1 MSNGR
6 NPLSKRLQDR
16 LGLAIGLCFP
26 LPVTTTGFHEF
37 VKDMAA
43 ASGEL
48 ILHYYRGN
56 SMGTEFK
63 ADETPVTVADRG
75 AEEIMRRM
83 IEQRFPDH
91 GVLGEELG
99 TVRADAEFVWV
110 LDPIDGTKSFITGV
124 PLFTTLI
131 GLLHRG
137 RPVLGCIHQPVLK
150 QLMIGNGI
158 TTTLNNDAVQVRPC
172 SSLAS
177 ATLLTSDPLHPAQ
190 YQDGAAFNRLA
201 GSVRLCRTFGD
212 GYGYLLVASGWADVM
227 VDPVL
232 KPWDLLPIVP
242 VMQGAGAVI
251 TDWQGQPAGVMKANS
266 CVAAGPALHAEVI
279 RQLNTAG

>member
-1 MSNGR
+1 MPTADFQGFVN
-6 NPLSKRLQDR
+6 D
-16 LGLAIGLCFP
+16 LA
-26 LPVTTTGFHEF
+26 T
-37 VKDMAA
+37 
-43 ASGEL
+43 ASGEF
-48 ILHYYRGN
+48 ILRYYRG
-56 SMGTEFK
+56 SAMGTEFK

-131 GLLHRG
+131 GLLHHG

-150 QLMIGNGI
+150 QLMIGNGT
-158 TTTLNNDAVQVRPC
+158 TTTLNNDAVRVRPC

-177 ATLLTSDPLHPAQ
+177 ATLLTTDPLHPAQ
-190 YQDGAAFNRLA
+190 YQDGAAFTQLA
-201 GSVRLCRTFGD
+201 ASVRLCRTFGD

-232 KPWDLLPIVP
+232 KPWDLLPLVP

-251 TDWQGQPAGVMKANS
+251 TDWQGQPAGVMKADS
-266 CVAAGPALHAEVI
+266 CVAAAPNLHSEVI
-279 RQLNTAG
+279 RRLNRDRLAQAAHG